1 MCTTTD
7 IPTSTLGHEIK
18 KRQPFQCPGEEA
30 YLNIVRTYSAVTA
43 PAWRLFK
50 QFNTTPAKYNILR
63 ILRGAR
69 ATGESGPH
77 GLPSL
82 EIADRLITRV
92 PDITRLVDGL
102 IEDGLVERTR
112 CTEDRR
118 VVYVGI
124 TPEGLLL
131 LEKLDA
137 PVIALH
143 NQAFAD
149 MTPDELSE
157 LNRLLVKARARVQLL
172 EGIDSADGDR

>member
-1 MCTTTD
+1 MCTTTG
-7 IPTSTLGHEIK
+7 IPTSLGREIK

-30 YLNIVRTYSAVTA
+30 YLNIVRTCSAVTA
-43 PAWRLFK
+43 PALRLFK
-50 QFNTTPAKYNILR
+50 RFNTTPAKYNILR

-102 IEDGLVERTR
+102 VQDRLVERTR
-112 CTEDRR
+112 CTLDRR

-124 TPEGLLL
+124 TPDGLLL
-131 LEKLDA
+131 LEKLDE
-137 PVIALH
+137 PVNALH
-143 NQAFAD
+143 NQAFAGL
-149 MTPDELSE
+149 TPDELSE
-157 LNRLLVKARARVQLL
+157 LNRLLVKARTGV
-172 EGIDSADGDR
+172 ETPNGIDSANGHQ